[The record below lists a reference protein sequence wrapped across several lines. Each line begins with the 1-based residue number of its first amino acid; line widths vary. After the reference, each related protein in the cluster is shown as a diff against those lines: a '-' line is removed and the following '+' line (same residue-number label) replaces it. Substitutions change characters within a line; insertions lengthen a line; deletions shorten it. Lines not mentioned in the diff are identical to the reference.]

1 MLPVDVEISLLS
13 EYTYSKV
20 ANNLI
25 LSPLLPVEA
34 SASTGIFMYCHGQ
47 QRALAG
53 PELAGINYPVDMAN
67 PRHLSDRVSSIDVS
81 GIRRAFQLGADL
93 ENPINLSIG
102 QPDFPVPGV
111 MKEAAI
117 DAIQSD
123 LNGYTLTTGHPPL
136 LKAIST
142 HLEKD
147 INWNCG
153 SDDLDLMI
161 TSGTSGAL
169 LLSFMAMLNPGDEV
183 VIADPYFVV
192 YPTLGPMT
200 GSSIIYCDTYPD
212 FRMTAERVESC
223 LTDRTKLVLVNSPA
237 NPTGVILNDEE
248 LKDLVDL
255 CSSRDILLV
264 SDEIYDL
271 FTYPEHLDSG
281 GRCPSPARHTKD
293 MLLIRGFGKNYG
305 CTGWR
310 LGYAAGPSWLIA
322 EMAKLQQYT
331 FVCAPSM
338 AQAGATRSFEID
350 MGPEIGEYHARSMM
364 IHEALGDITTVSSTG
379 GAFYA
384 FIEVP
389 GKLGCSATEFCERA
403 IERNLIL
410 IPGAVFSQ
418 RDTHV
423 RISYACERTKLAQGL
438 DILRDM
444 MS

>member
-1 MLPVDVEISLLS
+1 
-13 EYTYSKV
+13 
-20 ANNLI
+20 
-25 LSPLLPVEA
+25 
-34 SASTGIFMYCHGQ
+34 
-47 QRALAG
+47 
-53 PELAGINYPVDMAN
+53 MAN
-67 PRHLSDRVSSIDVS
+67 PSHLSNRVSSIDVS
-81 GIRRAFQLGADL
+81 GIRRAFQLGANL

-102 QPDFPVPGV
+102 QPDFPVPEV

-117 DAIQSD
+117 DAIRSD
-123 LNGYTLTTGHPPL
+123 LNGYTLTTGHPQL
-136 LKAIST
+136 LDAIST
-142 HLEKD
+142 HLEND
-147 INWNCG
+147 INWNC
-153 SDDLDLMI
+153 STDQLDLMI

-169 LLSFMAMLNPGDEV
+169 LLSFMAMLNPGDEA

-200 GSSIIYCDTYPD
+200 GASIVYCDTYPD
-212 FRMTAERVESC
+212 FRMTAERVEPC

-237 NPTGVILNDEE
+237 NPTGVILTDKE
-248 LKDLVDL
+248 LQDLVDL

-271 FTYPEHLDSG
+271 FTYPDHLDSA
-281 GRCPSPARHTKD
+281 GRCPSPARHTQD

-338 AQAGATRSFEID
+338 AQAGATRSFGID
-350 MGPEIGEYHARSMM
+350 MSPQISEYHARSRM
-364 IHEALGDITTVSSTG
+364 IHEALGDMTTVSSTG

-389 GKLGCSATEFCERA
+389 AELDCSGTEFCERA

-410 IPGAVFSQ
+410 IPGDVFSQ

-423 RISYACERTKLAQGL
+423 RISYACDQAKLAEGL
-438 DILRDM
+438 DIMRDM

>member
-34 SASTGIFMYCHGQ
+34 SASTGIFMYGHGQ

-200 GSSIIYCDTYPD
+200 GSSIVYCDTYPD

-364 IHEALGDITTVSSTG
+364 IHEALGDITTVSSTA

-403 IERNLIL
+403 IEHNLIL